1 MCIYLEI
8 PCKLL
13 QSCDQEEVESLWIS
27 MRPHSLPR
35 QITSIVL
42 GVIYH
47 STSDREPENVILRD
61 HIQKNLDA
69 LLLKQPNALVVLT
82 GDFNPTST
90 GSQAKYI
97 AGVNPLK
104 QLVSFKT
111 RDTGTLDWFFTNRLK
126 LLTLSQLPKVG
137 SSHHYTILAKPVSAP
152 ITTHTTEKSVVR
164 DMRDS
169 AWRALGRWITQ
180 KDWTPILNASSCEQ
194 KFQLLMSELD
204 GAISIFLPQK
214 ISKKLPTDRPWVTSK
229 IKMWIGKRQSAF
241 SRHGKDSGAYR
252 HWRIKVQGAIK
263 TAKHHY
269 YQEKVAEIEHVNPRK
284 WWRDIT

>member
-1 MCIYLEI
+1 
-8 PCKLL
+8 
-13 QSCDQEEVESLWIS
+13 

-47 STSDREPENVILRD
+47 STSNREPENVILRD

-90 GSQAKYI
+90 GFQAQYI

-111 RDTGTLDWFFTNRLK
+111 RHTGTLDWFFSNRSK
-126 LLTLSQLPKVG
+126 LFTLSQLPKVG
-137 SSHHYTILAKPVSAP
+137 SSDHYTILAKPISAP

-214 ISKKLPTDRPWVTSK
+214 ISKKHPTDRPWITSK

-252 HWRIKVQGAIK
+252 HWRNKVQGAIK
-263 TAKHHY
+263 TGKHHY
-269 YQEKVAEIEHVNPRK
+269 YQEKVAEVEHVNISRYGGG
-284 WWRDIT
+284 I